1 MLAESYVWE
10 ARPFLLLEG
19 VLVIKPSC
27 RTV

>member
-1 MLAESYVWE
+1 MLAESHMWW

-19 VLVIKPSC
+19 VLVIKPSG